1 MSHIPLEDLVD
12 KVDSKYRLVI
22 IAAKRSRQLNQGTAP
37 LVQPKGHKPTYIALE
52 EMAAAKVDYSVKS
65 LEEVTKAGV
74 FAEAVKPTW
83 FREIAPEGV
92 VAEEEAEEEEAVEV
106 EVEQELEGV
115 APAETE
121 EEPEESPET
130 VEAELVDIDQIEKAT
145 DDEEE

>member
-1 MSHIPLEDLVD
+1 MTHVPLEDLMD

-37 LVQPKGHKPTYIALE
+37 TIQSKGYKPTYIALE
-52 EMAAAKVDYSVKS
+52 EMAAGKVEYTATP

-92 VAEEEAEEEEAVEV
+92 TTEE
-106 EVEQELEGV
+106 
-115 APAETE
+115 ETE
-121 EEPEESPET
+121 EEEEPEVEEAAPAEAEEAT
-130 VEAELVDIDQIEKAT
+130 VEVAAEPVEGEFVDLDQIEKAT
-145 DDEEE
+145 EEEEEG

>member
-1 MSHIPLEDLVD
+1 MTQVPLEDIMD

-37 LVQPKGHKPTYIALE
+37 TIQSKGYKPTYIALE
-52 EMAAAKVDYSVKS
+52 EMAAGKVEYTATP

-92 VAEEEAEEEEAVEV
+92 TTEE
-106 EVEQELEGV
+106 
-115 APAETE
+115 ETE
-121 EEPEESPET
+121 E
-130 VEAELVDIDQIEKAT
+130 
-145 DDEEE
+145 

>member
-1 MSHIPLEDLVD
+1 MTHIPYEDLTR

-22 IAAKRSRQLNQGTAP
+22 IAAKRSRQLNQGTIP
-37 LVQPKGHKPTYIALE
+37 LVQPKGYKPTYIALE
-52 EMAAAKVDYSVKS
+52 EVAAGKIEYTMKT

-92 VAEEEAEEEEAVEV
+92 VAEEETEEEEEV
-106 EVEQELEGV
+106 EVEPELEAA

-121 EEPEESPET
+121 EETAEVPEI
-130 VEAELVDIDQIEKAT
+130 VEGELVDLDQVEKGA
-145 DDEEE
+145 EEEEEG